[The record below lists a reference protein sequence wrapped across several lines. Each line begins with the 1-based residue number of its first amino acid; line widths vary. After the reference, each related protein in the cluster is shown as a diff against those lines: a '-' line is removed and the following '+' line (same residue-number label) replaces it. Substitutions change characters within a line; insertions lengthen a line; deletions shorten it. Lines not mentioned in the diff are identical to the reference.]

1 MICVT
6 IAPVSRKLA
15 KADLLNASRF
25 GDIIELR
32 LDHLAKEPDVKDLVT
47 AAPKPVIISCRRKQ
61 DGGAW
66 DDTED
71 ARLLLLRQAIAA
83 GPAYIE
89 LDLDIA
95 PRIPRFGKTQRI
107 IAFTRLDQPEDD
119 IEGVFHQAAAQQADV
134 VKFTWPTP
142 TMDDAWPLLRA
153 VSQKRRLPIVGI
165 GLGRADLTFS
175 LLGLK
180 YGSPWI
186 YAALEQAMA
195 SYPGQATVFDLDD
208 IYRWREINKETTF
221 IGIAG
226 LGPAQEVATRII
238 NAGLQQVAPD
248 VRCLPI
254 EVGDIRKLR
263 PMLDALKIRALVI
276 ANRLSRPLLPLADA
290 FRDDAGTIDL
300 LRKKR
305 DDQWH
310 GSSALTQAARAALI
324 AACGSQAAAGT
335 TLAHRNILV
344 LGTGGVAAGLI
355 RATASEGALVS
366 IAAPRDAEAQA
377 LAQELASRFVP
388 FHNVYATLADVVILA
403 DPALRCGVLQGHLNP
418 TIFKP
423 GMTVLDATDPPVEH
437 PLFIE
442 ARERGCTVI
451 EPATIFAE
459 QIARQFHSIT
469 GRDLPGS
476 AILQGLSDDN

>member
-15 KADLLNASRF
+15 KADLLNAARF

-47 AAPKPVIISCRRKQ
+47 AAPKPVIVSCRRRQ

-66 DDTED
+66 DGDED
-71 ARLLLLRQAIAA
+71 ARRMLLREAIVA

-89 LDLDIA
+89 LDMDIA

-107 IAFTRLDQPEDD
+107 IAFTRTDGPEDD
-119 IEGVFHQAAAQQADV
+119 IESVFNEAAAQQADI

-142 TMDDAWPLLRA
+142 TMDDAWPMLKA

-186 YAALEQAMA
+186 YAALERGME
-195 SYPGQATVFDLDD
+195 SYPGQATVFELDE
-208 IYRWREINKETTF
+208 IYRLRGINKDTTF
-221 IGIAG
+221 IGVAG
-226 LGPAQEVATRII
+226 LGPAQEVATRIL
-238 NAGLQQVAPD
+238 NAGLQEVAPD

-254 EVGDIRKLR
+254 EVGDVRKLR
-263 PMLDALKIRALVI
+263 PMLDALKIRALVV
-276 ANRLSRPLLPLADA
+276 ANRLSRQLVPLADA
-290 FRDDAGTIDL
+290 FRDDSGTVDL

-305 DDQWH
+305 DDQWY
-310 GSSALTQAARAALI
+310 GSSALTQSAIGALV
-324 AACGSQAAAGT
+324 AACGTPGSTGNA
-335 TLAHRNILV
+335 LSHRNIFV
-344 LGTGGVAAGLI
+344 LGAGGAAAGLI
-355 RATASEGALVS
+355 RACLSQGGLVS
-366 IAAPRDAEAQA
+366 IAAPRDADSQA
-377 LAQELASRFVP
+377 LAQELNCRFVP
-388 FHNVYATLADVVILA
+388 FHNVYATLADVAIIA
-403 DPALRCGVLQGHLNP
+403 DPALKCGVLQGHLNP
-418 TIFKP
+418 TLFKA
-423 GMTVLDATDPPVEH
+423 GMTVLDASDPPIEH
-437 PLFIE
+437 PLFEE
-442 ARERGCTVI
+442 ARVRGCTLI
-451 EPATIFAE
+451 DPSEIFAG

-469 GRDLPGS
+469 GKDLPGS
-476 AILQGLSDDN
+476 AVEQGLAED